1 MEEQFDEI
9 KANLALTII
18 MESFVSILRLN
29 DAAYCWNGGCLQSS
43 WLEKNRE
50 GDKSFDTRLE
60 SKERSHG
67 SRSISSRRLSSVRK
81 ESCRKNVLLTSFR
94 LHYIVHSH
102 RGRSHAGHGSW
113 SFCFLRHSHNGNGL
127 WNPMYTRWDQYFRVF
142 SKFKRKK
149 KKYFRVE
156 KISKW
161 LTLILLL
168 YRVFRIVQ
176 LEKINGKYIE

>member
-1 MEEQFDEI
+1 MKKQIFPIVKIIESQLMEEQFDEI

-102 RGRSHAGHGSW
+102 RGRSRAGHGSW

-127 WNPMYTRWDQYFRVF
+127 WNPMYTR
-142 SKFKRKK
+142 
-149 KKYFRVE
+149 
-156 KISKW
+156 
-161 LTLILLL
+161 
-168 YRVFRIVQ
+168 
-176 LEKINGKYIE
+176 